1 MTVLLNKVTKH
12 HEITFIVL
20 IVVVGVV
27 AVISGESNSDNSMT
41 GFAFKTNPHL
51 GELTDGGI
59 FKTEETTEY
68 KGPLHIYA
76 ETNVL
81 KEPLKDIFLT
91 VSIRGKQIAEHQ
103 ASKEGDFFY
112 CKEINSNERRYD
124 YGIKP
129 LYKCFTQFSFDYETR
144 TYYLAKAVIFSL
156 SSVDQYDRRGVQ
168 RRVIYGEGHVNG

>member
-1 MTVLLNKVTKH
+1 ML
-12 HEITFIVL
+12 
-20 IVVVGVV
+20 VVGVV
-27 AVISGESNSDNSMT
+27 ALTSWPESNGNVMT
-41 GFAFKTNPHL
+41 GFAFKTNPHVSL
-51 GELTDGGI
+51 QTDGAT
-59 FKTEETTEY
+59 FKTQETTEY
-68 KGPLHIYA
+68 KGQLHIYA

-91 VSIRGKQIAEHQ
+91 VAIRGKQIAEHQ

-112 CKEINSNERRYD
+112 CKEINSNERKYD

-144 TYYLAKAVIFSL
+144 TYYLAKAPVFSL
-156 SSVDQYDRRGVQ
+156 SSLDQYDRRGVQ